1 MRSHWTLLTAASA
14 TSSTTSSRLSSS
26 LLRLAT
32 PPTTGTSRA
41 LMSGQPSS
49 LATARSSALM
59 KVTENLPRT
68 RSRWRLYSLQQ
79 EVRCRCQV
87 QQEAAGAHLII
98 IWSCTGL
105 LTLSWKVVLS
115 VTSPP
120 SSCSTE

>member
-79 EVRCRCQV
+79 EVRSWCQV
-87 QQEAAGAHLII
+87 QQEAGAHLII

-105 LTLSWKVVLS
+105 LTRSWKVVLS